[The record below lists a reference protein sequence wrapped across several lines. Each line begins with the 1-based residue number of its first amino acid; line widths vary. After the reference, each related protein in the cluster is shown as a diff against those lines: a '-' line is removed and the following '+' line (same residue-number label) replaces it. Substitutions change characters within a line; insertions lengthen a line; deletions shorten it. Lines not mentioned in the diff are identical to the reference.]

1 MNGWLNIFMD
11 SEMNQAMVHPKG
23 PRSRQYFVND
33 PADMDEYLREFE
45 HTLMLEFVQIFFF
58 QRLAPFEVLCLKD
71 LSRCVIFL
79 NFFIKRI
86 SLIFDLGLSDERD
99 LEKPSLWEQYPRY
112 SAMLAS
118 QMCMMNQRTIEE
130 WTCQSKYT
138 SVKKSLTSECQQ
150 QLMAEFS
157 KTIVLPPV
165 YTCTVMKLGQDFR
178 TMTFPMFHQFFHYG
192 MNI

>member
-1 MNGWLNIFMD
+1 MD

-23 PRSRQYFVND
+23 PGSRQYFVND

-58 QRLAPFEVLCLKD
+58 QRLAPFEVLSLKD

-118 QMCMMNQRTIEE
+118 QMRMMNQRTIEE
-130 WTCQSKYT
+130 WTFQSKYT

-150 QLMAEFS
+150 LLMVEFS
-157 KTIVLPPV
+157 KAIVLPPM
-165 YTCTVMKLGQDFR
+165 YTCTVMKLGQDLR
-178 TMTFPMFHQFFHYG
+178 TMTFPMFHQFFHYD

>member
-1 MNGWLNIFMD
+1 MCD
-11 SEMNQAMVHPKG
+11 
-23 PRSRQYFVND
+23 
-33 PADMDEYLREFE
+33 
-45 HTLMLEFVQIFFF
+45 
-58 QRLAPFEVLCLKD
+58 LCQLFHQED
-71 LSRCVIFL
+71 Q
-79 NFFIKRI
+79 
-86 SLIFDLGLSDERD
+86 LIFDLGLSDERD

-157 KTIVLPPV
+157 KAIVLPPMC
-165 YTCTVMKLGQDFR
+165 TCTVMKLGQDFR
-178 TMTFPMFHQFFHYG
+178 TMTFPMFHQFFHHG

>member
-1 MNGWLNIFMD
+1 
-11 SEMNQAMVHPKG
+11 
-23 PRSRQYFVND
+23 
-33 PADMDEYLREFE
+33 
-45 HTLMLEFVQIFFF
+45 MLEFAQIFFF
-58 QRLAPFEVLCLKD
+58 QRLAPFEVLSLKD

-79 NFFIKRI
+79 NLFIKRI

-150 QLMAEFS
+150 
-157 KTIVLPPV
+157 
-165 YTCTVMKLGQDFR
+165 
-178 TMTFPMFHQFFHYG
+178 
-192 MNI
+192 